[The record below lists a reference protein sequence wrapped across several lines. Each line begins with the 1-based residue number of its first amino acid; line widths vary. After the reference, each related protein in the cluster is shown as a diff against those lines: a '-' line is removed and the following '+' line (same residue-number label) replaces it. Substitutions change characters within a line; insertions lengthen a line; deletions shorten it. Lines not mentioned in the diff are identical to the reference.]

1 MPSPE
6 TDPPPLPPDAL
17 RLIVAAIALHGI
29 LTSRDVADVAA
40 ESHANIA
47 RDALGLAD
55 ALIAQAGG

>member
-1 MPSPE
+1 MNTTS
-6 TDPPPLPPDAL
+6 DPLPADAL

-29 LTSRDVADVAA
+29 LTSRDVAAVAA

-55 ALIAQAGG
+55 ALIAAAAA